1 MSHDTNSEYCLIDV
15 DEIFYPLLNITCTL
29 DYQCCCQNYLLNN
42 PNYLFNFMQLMPNLS
57 TKMDELTLLEISIYS
72 RINNKL
78 SHMHKRTQELACEC
92 VMFEWQCSDWA
103 SA

>member
-1 MSHDTNSEYCLIDV
+1 MNASPVKSPYTSTTPQLSE
-15 DEIFYPLLNITCTL
+15 
-29 DYQCCCQNYLLNN
+29 CCCQNYLLNN

-92 VMFEWQCSDWA
+92 VMFEGQCSDWD

>member
-1 MSHDTNSEYCLIDV
+1 
-15 DEIFYPLLNITCTL
+15 
-29 DYQCCCQNYLLNN
+29 
-42 PNYLFNFMQLMPNLS
+42 MQLMPNLS

-92 VMFEWQCSDWA
+92 VMFEGQCSDWA
-103 SA
+103 VEFRGVLTHTRTWLGGGSVCGSLIGYRLLRRSD